1 MNRGDINKITNNYIL
16 KSLFAYLKYDKIL
29 KLVNINK
36 GLQNRL
42 DINLDN
48 YKEIFNFPKYEYTKY
63 ERTFEKTNIAG
74 GSQEWGFFFLIF
86 LIVLCVTCIFFIYS
100 LIYSILLVTM
110 DLFDDN
116 NSEENFEKSSVN
128 IIKKINACT
137 FILDIVILPTPFLLL
152 FIFNKYENDYG
163 LKKYIK
169 AFILIIINLTHFS
182 FEGLIIWKLVLSYK
196 IIKGSITWFMV
207 MDYIFIFLNFFYII
221 YLVFSSYIYFA
232 DCGINIKT
240 ITEIDLISFNDIK
253 INDFSLPEN
262 FLSRNLKERKKYVL
276 NNYSN
281 YTYKLTSNQ
290 YYLINTINNFRQKK
304 RINKLR
310 VNNKIPNYL
319 IDRPTELMINSG
331 QNFFKL
337 SDTEFLFK
345 FQEGNFEENFE
356 KKNENIINILSKDNL
371 NQINII
377 SKGEYEY
384 IFIYGNFNSFYNYY
398 DDEKYSNEMYGKED
412 YQRLKNYDYNIPI
425 NSSYKKYSE

>member
-1 MNRGDINKITNNYIL
+1 M
-16 KSLFAYLKYDKIL
+16 
-29 KLVNINK
+29 
-36 GLQNRL
+36 
-42 DINLDN
+42 
-48 YKEIFNFPKYEYTKY
+48 
-63 ERTFEKTNIAG
+63 
-74 GSQEWGFFFLIF
+74 
-86 LIVLCVTCIFFIYS
+86 
-100 LIYSILLVTM
+100 
-110 DLFDDN
+110 
-116 NSEENFEKSSVN
+116 
-128 IIKKINACT
+128 
-137 FILDIVILPTPFLLL
+137 
-152 FIFNKYENDYG
+152 
-163 LKKYIK
+163 
-169 AFILIIINLTHFS
+169 
-182 FEGLIIWKLVLSYK
+182 
-196 IIKGSITWFMV
+196 
-207 MDYIFIFLNFFYII
+207 
-221 YLVFSSYIYFA
+221 
-232 DCGINIKT
+232 
-240 ITEIDLISFNDIK
+240 
-253 INDFSLPEN
+253 
-262 FLSRNLKERKKYVL
+262 

>member
-1 MNRGDINKITNNYIL
+1 MMNKGNINKITNNYIL

-196 IIKGSITWFMV
+196 IIKGSAAWFMI
-207 MDYIFIFLNFFYII
+207 MDYFFIFLNFFYLLYIG
-221 YLVFSSYIYFA
+221 LSSFVYFA
-232 DCGINIKT
+232 DCGVNIET
-240 ITEIDLISFNDIK
+240 RTEIELISFNGIK
-253 INDFSLPEN
+253 INNFSLPGD
-262 FLSRNLKERKKYVL
+262 FLNWKLKERKKYVL
-276 NNYSN
+276 NNHRKFVHN
-281 YTYKLTSNQ
+281 LTSNQ
-290 YYLINTINNFRQKK
+290 YNLINTINDYRHKK
-304 RINKLR
+304 GIDKLI
-310 VNNKIPNYL
+310 VDNKIPNY
-319 IDRPTELMINSG
+319 IFDRP
-331 QNFFKL
+331 K
-337 SDTEFLFK
+337 
-345 FQEGNFEENFE
+345 
-356 KKNENIINILSKDNL
+356 
-371 NQINII
+371 
-377 SKGEYEY
+377 
-384 IFIYGNFNSFYNYY
+384 IF
-398 DDEKYSNEMYGKED
+398 
-412 YQRLKNYDYNIPI
+412 
-425 NSSYKKYSE
+425 